1 MTAVAELNILISTF
15 AEGRKMSQVELLTAL
30 AMSLVNLELF
40 MAETSGLP
48 LQQCREGVD
57 KCIRRLRQK
66 EAN

>member
-1 MTAVAELNILISTF
+1 MKTIAELNILISTF
-15 AEGRKMSQVELLTAL
+15 AESRKMSQVELLTAL

-40 MAETSGLP
+40 MAETSGMT
-48 LQQCREGVD
+48 LQHYREGVD